1 MRRTRWFCAIS
12 AAAAVVALAAC
23 GSGSSKS
30 AATRADDAPNAGSPA
45 FAVRGPYQVGY
56 TTLPLHNL
64 KVAVWYPAGSTVGKT
79 KASYDQRTVLPTNL
93 AGLVP
98 EKYNTVVPMDA
109 YTDAPPSSAGPFP
122 VLLFSHGFG
131 ASRLYN
137 SAPLIGIASWGNVV
151 VSTDYTERDIVAQVT
166 GSKQKPNPKA
176 DEQTMLSTLDLVEQQ
191 SAQPGSVLH
200 GLVNP
205 KQVAVAGHSA
215 GGTTAFDALH
225 DPRVSV
231 AIGWAPVGPT
241 GKPADKPSMI
251 IGALGDIAL
260 TPKDLAEE
268 YAASPSG
275 TRFVEIAD
283 AGHNSFTDLCSV
295 IRDGG
300 GLVSF
305 AREQHLVSDSL
316 LNLAVNGCDAQHVD
330 PAKFWPI
337 VQHFT
342 VAEMRSAF
350 GIDKQPVGLGQAVTT
365 KFPVAVQIRQK

>member
-1 MRRTRWFCAIS
+1 MRGTRWFCAIS
-12 AAAAVVALAAC
+12 AAAVVLAAC
-23 GSGSSKS
+23 GSGSKS
-30 AATRADDAPNAGSPA
+30 AATRADDAPHAGTPA
-45 FAVRGPYQVGY
+45 YAVRGPYQVGY

-64 KVAVWYPAGSTVGKT
+64 KVAVWYPAGSTTGKT
-79 KASYDQRTVLPTNL
+79 KASYDQRTVLPPNL

-98 EKYNTVVPMDA
+98 DKYNTVVPMDA

-151 VSTDYTERDIVAQVT
+151 VSTDYKDRDIVAQVT
-166 GSKQKPNPKA
+166 GSKAKPDPKA
-176 DEQTMLSTLDLVEQQ
+176 EEQTMLSTLDLVERQ
-191 SAQPGSVLH
+191 SAQSGSVLH
-200 GLVNP
+200 GLVNG

-231 AIGWAPVGPT
+231 AIGWAPVGPS
-241 GKPADKPSMI
+241 GKPADKPTMI

-260 TPKDLAEE
+260 TPKDLAKE

-283 AGHNSFTDLCSV
+283 AGHNSFTDICSV
-295 IRDGG
+295 IRSGG

-316 LNLAVNGCDAQHVD
+316 LKLAVNGCDAQHVD

-337 VQHFT
+337 AQHFT

-365 KFPVAVQIRQK
+365 KFPVAVQLRQK